1 MVKKIIQLNNFSAT
15 FVLISFQIHWDRLE
29 IQFNPSLYLADL
41 EEEPGSSPFEPITV
55 EDMPPVAIDVRFV
68 LCDF

>member
-1 MVKKIIQLNNFSAT
+1 MKKIIQLNNFSAT
-15 FVLISFQIHWDRLE
+15 FVLISFQTYWAI
-29 IQFNPSLYLADL
+29 LADL

-68 LCDF
+68 LCYF